1 MEDWVVFRTWVGDLT
16 QMIADN
22 TVGQTRFHDYSD
34 GVASVMT
41 ESIMAVTVFATI
53 MGTILALLWIERKFF
68 ARIMDRRGA
77 TMALRSLWV

>member
-22 TVGQTRFHDYSD
+22 TVGKTRLSDYSD
-34 GVASVMT
+34 GAASFMT
-41 ESIMAVTVFATI
+41 ESIMAVTIFGTI
-53 MGTILALLWIERKFF
+53 MGTILALLWIERTFF

-77 TMALRSLWV
+77 TMGLR